1 MLHNDIYNSGIYG
14 LYVITFIAE
23 EKKKTF
29 SCIIC
34 IFLFKSLT
42 FKFHR
47 VTHNQN
53 HFYNN
58 EYDFYP
64 LKRKPIAWVHCIL

>member
-34 IFLFKSLT
+34 VFLFKSLT
-42 FKFHR
+42 FNFHR
-47 VTHNQN
+47 VTQTKTI
-53 HFYNN
+53 FIIMSMI
-58 EYDFYP
+58 FIP
-64 LKRKPIAWVHCIL
+64 